1 MALAIE
7 FPQVVWS
14 IEFGGDET
22 VVRQVTMTGGGGA
35 GGGGV
40 TVHND
45 LTGRSDPDT
54 HPISSITG
62 LSAALAAAGNVDSVN
77 GQTGTVS
84 LDLDD
89 LTDVDTTTDPPDAD
103 DVLAWDGVTWTPA
116 TLTALGA
123 PGLSNAT
130 PADLGTAAPGVST
143 EASRADHVHD
153 LPTAADVGAAAS
165 LHVHSGADITSGT
178 VSTARLGTGAANA
191 TTFLRGDQTWAA
203 AGGSETLPASIID
216 AKGDVIVGT
225 AADTAARLAVG
236 ADGQVLTADSA
247 ETSGVKW
254 AAPAGGGAV
263 DSVNGE
269 TGVVVLDA
277 SDVGA
282 EPAGV
287 VSDVPQ
293 STFIGAP
300 IVPFTGATAT
310 AATAPGTLLLSPVA
324 HSWTGVARFWW
335 DITATSATSGQTLHL
350 VVYSP
355 GTGGRPGSLLWSQAF
370 DAATVQQATTTTP
383 ASVIPNRGWWGV
395 LFPSTLAGNVTMR
408 FGYPAATTASNF
420 SGAFGNFACSFAA
433 TSQGSTPASSI
444 SSYTFGTTPAATVL
458 GASHAL
464 RPVCPLIFLRGS

>member
-45 LTGRSDPDT
+45 LTGRSDADT

-153 LPTAADVGAAAS
+153 MPTAADVGAAAS

-178 VSTARLGTGAANA
+178 VATARLGTGAANA

-236 ADGQVLTADSA
+236 ADGQVLTADSTQTA
-247 ETSGVKW
+247 GVKW
-254 AAPAGGGAV
+254 AAPSAAIAHFYEDDIYSGLQGLAHATLGGG
-263 DSVNGE
+263 G
-269 TGVVVLDA
+269 TGVLYGADLLYLWRIM
-277 SDVGA
+277 SPQDVTIDGLLMQVQVDGGSGA
-282 EPAGV
+282 
-287 VSDVPQ
+287 
-293 STFIGAP
+293 
-300 IVPFTGATAT
+300 
-310 AATAPGTLLLSPVA
+310 L
-324 HSWTGVARFWW
+324 ARCGIYAQ
-335 DITATSATSGQTLHL
+335 D
-350 VVYSP
+350 
-355 GTGGRPGSLLWSQAF
+355 
-370 DAATVQQATTTTP
+370 
-383 ASVIPNRGWWGV
+383 
-395 LFPSTLAGNVTMR
+395 
-408 FGYPAATTASNF
+408 ATTAPV
-420 SGAFGNFACSFAA
+420 GAPLVQSADLNVNVAAGTLVSAALTPTALTAWTPYWGALVVNKGTTQIRYMANGANNTTRVSSLDAGQSSSFLHTLRRVAH
-433 TSQGSTPASSI
+433 
-444 SSYTFGTTPAATVL
+444 TFGALPTNPAASFTNAVGDIPGVL
-458 GASHAL
+458 WK
-464 RPVCPLIFLRGS
+464 VQV

>member
-130 PADLGTAAPGVST
+130 PADLGTAAAGVST

-153 LPTAADVGAAAS
+153 MPTAAQVGALPDNTALLALGETSTTAYRGDRGKTAYDHSQATGNPHGAAVADITGLTSALDGKAAAS
-165 LHVHSGADITSGT
+165 HSHSGADITSGT

-191 TTFLRGDQTWAA
+191 TTFLRGDQTWATPS
-203 AGGSETLPASIID
+203 GGF
-216 AKGDVIVGT
+216 VV
-225 AADTAARLAVG
+225 DTPIHHNLRVFSNLG
-236 ADGQVLTADSA
+236 AYTNSNGHQLRSA
-247 ETSGVKW
+247 
-254 AAPAGGGAV
+254 
-263 DSVNGE
+263 N
-269 TGVVVLDA
+269 
-277 SDVGA
+277 
-282 EPAGV
+282 
-287 VSDVPQ
+287 
-293 STFIGAP
+293 
-300 IVPFTGATAT
+300 
-310 AATAPGTLLLSPVA
+310 
-324 HSWTGVARFWW
+324 R
-335 DITATSATSGQTLHL
+335 
-350 VVYSP
+350 
-355 GTGGRPGSLLWSQAF
+355 
-370 DAATVQQATTTTP
+370 
-383 ASVIPNRGWWGV
+383 RGWWPVYIAAGDYNRFTINVTTAGV
-395 LFPSTLAGNVTMR
+395 STLR
-408 FGYPAATTASNF
+408 FGLHTSQSNGWPTATPMADFGTIDTSTTGQKDLTISLTGLAKGWYWVQGQADSFTSMATLTCVSGTSIGTPTVPPGLPTMMFSYNRGISGFGDTAS
-420 SGAFGNFACSFAA
+420 
-433 TSQGSTPASSI
+433 T
-444 SSYTFGTTPAATVL
+444 L
-458 GASHAL
+458 GALGDAPSDLNSVSLFVASDSP
-464 RPVCPLIFLRGS
+464 RTFFWKA

>member
-45 LTGRSDPDT
+45 LTGRSDADT

-130 PADLGTAAPGVST
+130 PADLGTAAAGVST

-178 VSTARLGTGAANA
+178 VATARLGSGTADS
-191 TTFLRGDQTWAA
+191 TTFLRGDSTWAHPMVRELPLSSGSFVALPA
-203 AGGSETLPASIID
+203 AGVGPVGANGAAGRLYLIPIWLPAGTYD
-216 AKGDVIVGT
+216 RVGVATTAAGT
-225 AADTAARLAVG
+225 ATWRLGAYKADPSTLMPDGTALVQEFGTINLSVSPGNLLITTTFTVPTSALYWMAV
-236 ADGQVLTADSA
+236 L
-247 ETSGVKW
+247 
-254 AAPAGGGAV
+254 V
-263 DSVNGE
+263 DSYSSAPSVSGWHAGYALPPPVPWMPHTVFE
-269 TGVVVLDA
+269 TPIGR
-277 SDVGA
+277 
-282 EPAGV
+282 
-287 VSDVPQ
+287 
-293 STFIGAP
+293 STW
-300 IVPFTGATAT
+300 
-310 AATAPGTLLLSPVA
+310 L
-324 HSWTGVARFWW
+324 R
-335 DITATSATSGQTLHL
+335 
-350 VVYSP
+350 VVYSGAP
-355 GTGGRPGSLLWSQAF
+355 TGAVP
-370 DAATVQQATTTTP
+370 ATCPTTTWADTGP
-383 ASVIPNRGWWGV
+383 QVR
-395 LFPSTLAGNVTMR
+395 
-408 FGYPAATTASNF
+408 
-420 SGAFGNFACSFAA
+420 
-433 TSQGSTPASSI
+433 
-444 SSYTFGTTPAATVL
+444 
-458 GASHAL
+458 L
-464 RPVCPLIFLRGS
+464 RVA

>member
-130 PADLGTAAPGVST
+130 PADLGTAAAGVST

-153 LPTAADVGAAAS
+153 MPTAAQVGALPDNTALLA
-165 LHVHSGADITSGT
+165 LGETST
-178 VSTARLGTGAANA
+178 TAY
-191 TTFLRGDQTWAA
+191 RGDRGKTAYDHSQITT
-203 AGGSETLPASIID
+203 GNPHGT
-216 AKGDVIVGT
+216 T
-225 AADTAARLAVG
+225 AA
-236 ADGQVLTADSA
+236 
-247 ETSGVKW
+247 
-254 AAPAGGGAV
+254 
-263 DSVNGE
+263 
-269 TGVVVLDA
+269 
-277 SDVGA
+277 DVGA

-300 IVPFTGATAT
+300 IAPFTGATAT
-310 AATAPGTLLLSPVA
+310 VATAPGTLLLSPVA

-420 SGAFGNFACSFAA
+420 SVAFGNFACSFAA

-444 SSYTFGTTPAATVL
+444 SSYTFGATPAATVL

>member
-130 PADLGTAAPGVST
+130 PADLGVAAPGVAS

-153 LPTAADVGAAAS
+153 MPSAADVGAAAS

-178 VSTARLGTGAANA
+178 VATARLGSGTADS
-191 TTFLRGDQTWAA
+191 TTFLRGDSTWAHPMVRELPLSSGSFVALPA
-203 AGGSETLPASIID
+203 AGVGTVGANGAAGRLYLIPIWLPAGTYD
-216 AKGDVIVGT
+216 RVGVATTAAGT
-225 AADTAARLAVG
+225 ATWRLGAYKAD
-236 ADGQVLTADSA
+236 
-247 ETSGVKW
+247 
-254 AAPAGGGAV
+254 
-263 DSVNGE
+263 
-269 TGVVVLDA
+269 
-277 SDVGA
+277 
-282 EPAGV
+282 
-287 VSDVPQ
+287 
-293 STFIGAP
+293 
-300 IVPFTGATAT
+300 
-310 AATAPGTLLLSPVA
+310 
-324 HSWTGVARFWW
+324 
-335 DITATSATSGQTLHL
+335 
-350 VVYSP
+350 
-355 GTGGRPGSLLWSQAF
+355 
-370 DAATVQQATTTTP
+370 
-383 ASVIPNRGWWGV
+383 
-395 LFPSTLAGNVTMR
+395 PSTLMPDGTALVQEFGTINLSVSPGNLLITTTFTVPTSALYWMAVLVDSYSSAPSVSGWHT
-408 FGYPAATTASNF
+408 GYALPPPVPWMPHTVHETPIGRSTWLRIVYSGAPTGAVPATCPTTAWADM
-420 SGAFGNFACSFAA
+420 GP
-433 TSQGSTPASSI
+433 Q
-444 SSYTFGTTPAATVL
+444 VR
-458 GASHAL
+458 L
-464 RPVCPLIFLRGS
+464 RVA